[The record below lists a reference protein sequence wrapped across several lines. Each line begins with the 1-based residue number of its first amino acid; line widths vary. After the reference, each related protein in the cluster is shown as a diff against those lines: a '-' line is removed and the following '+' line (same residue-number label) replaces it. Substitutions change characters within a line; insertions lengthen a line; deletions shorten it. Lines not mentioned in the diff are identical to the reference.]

1 MSVYIIETMKR
12 INIYIS
18 ENDLKELERTPDT
31 TVSEQIRYAVREY
44 IKQLRKFKVII
55 SPSKYGKK

>member
-1 MSVYIIETMKR
+1 MKR

-55 SPSKYGKK
+55 SPSKYGKE